1 MRTIAVKKK
10 LAGTLRTNEAMA
22 MIIAR
27 EWGSSETSW
36 VPPTKMEGA
45 DPTMTETVGPRSR
58 TTAVRIANFA
68 VATGVGK
75 KTMIREEGGAVTT
88 KTEVEEIDL
97 TMPIAGTDQLVERT
111 TALVKLRKTEPKKM
125 DSTEMVQGVGITDA
139 TAEVLEMVLKIE
151 LREDGVDL
159 AIECKILEGMMQMA
173 GIDEDPGR
181 TTIGE
186 RKTAKDAGLLPPPQ
200 VTAATAVT
208 VAAKIAEE
216 TRQNAVDPILQ
227 ITNLANY

>member
-1 MRTIAVKKK
+1 
-10 LAGTLRTNEAMA
+10 
-22 MIIAR
+22 
-27 EWGSSETSW
+27 
-36 VPPTKMEGA
+36 
-45 DPTMTETVGPRSR
+45 
-58 TTAVRIANFA
+58 
-68 VATGVGK
+68 
-75 KTMIREEGGAVTT
+75 
-88 KTEVEEIDL
+88 
-97 TMPIAGTDQLVERT
+97 
-111 TALVKLRKTEPKKM
+111 M

-139 TAEVLEMVLKIE
+139 TAEVLEMILKIE
-151 LREDGVDL
+151 LREEGVDL

-186 RKTAKDAGLLPPPQ
+186 RKTAKDAGLPPPQ